1 MTTANYTGEVK
12 LTFVQLL
19 CTARLTGD
27 LHYQLTWLSV
37 ISIFLSI
44 TAVLGNILILVA
56 LQKES
61 SLHPPSKLLFRCL
74 ATTDLCAGLI
84 SEPLTIAFWMAAV
97 NERWKMCRYI
107 VRSVVVGYVLLS
119 VSLFTLTAIS
129 VDRLLALLLGLRYRQ
144 VVTLKRTRV
153 VIVVFWVGITSGT
166 SLFFWD
172 PRITFWGCYVSITL
186 CLITSTAS
194 YTKIFL
200 TLRRLQSQVRNTTQR
215 ESDQTIPFNVSR
227 YRRAVYTALWLQFT
241 LVICYLPY
249 GIVVAFS
256 SNSEMSP
263 SVFLLRQC
271 TVTLVF
277 LNSTLNPIL
286 YCWKIREV
294 RQAVK
299 DIIRQLCCSLS

>member
-1 MTTANYTGEVK
+1 MATANYTGEVK

-19 CTARLTGD
+19 CTERLTGG
-27 LHYQLTWLSV
+27 LRYQLTCLSV
-37 ISIFLSI
+37 INIFLSI
-44 TAVLGNILILVA
+44 TAVVGNVLILVA
-56 LQKES
+56 LQRES

-74 ATTDLCAGLI
+74 AATDLCAGLFA
-84 SEPLTIAFWMAAV
+84 EPLTVAFWMAAV
-97 NERWKMCRYI
+97 NERWKMCWYTVCSI
-107 VRSVVVGYVLLS
+107 VVGYVLLS

-153 VIVVFWVGITSGT
+153 VLVVFWIGIITGT

-172 PRITFWGCYVSITL
+172 HRITFLGCYVSITL

-200 TLRRLQSQVRNTTQR
+200 TLRRFKSQVRNNTYR
-215 ESDQTIPFNVSR
+215 KPDQTIPFNVAR
-227 YRRAVYTALWLQFT
+227 YRKAVYTALWLQFA
-241 LVICYLPY
+241 LVVCYLPY
-249 GIVVAFS
+249 GIMVAFS
-256 SNSEMSP
+256 TNSELSP
-263 SVFLLRQC
+263 TVFFARQC

-299 DIIRQLCCSLS
+299 DIIRKLCSSSS